1 MDTLF
6 NELKTYLELDRAQI
20 SDEIAAHG
28 EPIRL
33 LQMSSARAWIF
44 SDGFRLTIPSN

>member
-1 MDTLF
+1 MDSLF
-6 NELKTYLELDRAQI
+6 TELKTYLERDRAQI
-20 SDEIAAHG
+20 INEIAAHG

-33 LQMSSARAWIF
+33 LKMSTARAWIF